1 MAVKMKVDIP
11 VANITSDSIP
21 VEIELEEK
29 GIGGALLLLVQ
40 QKTGLDDRAVGNL
53 STNEEGSVFL
63 LNSAGEVEE
72 EVVKAD
78 KKMAALVD
86 AMNALLFD
94 KPRKLG
100 DKDNDEDKD
109 KKK

>member
-1 MAVKMKVDIP
+1 MPVKMKVDIP
-11 VANITSDSIP
+11 IANITSDSIP

-53 STNEEGSVFL
+53 STNDEGSVFL
-63 LNSAGEVEE
+63 LNSAGGIEE
-72 EVVKAD
+72 EVIKSD
-78 KKMAALVD
+78 KKMTALVD

-94 KPRKLG
+94 KPRKLS
-100 DKDNDEDKD
+100 DQDKD
-109 KKK
+109 KQ